1 MISHIVKGRNI
12 SDTLLNRQ
20 RVREKSNT
28 SKKIKIYGKSSRDSY
43 VVEVAITSSNLNKR
57 ASRLMLNPL
66 TIESHQ
72 VKIVPNAYSQ
82 VQPVIKTGNKITY
95 FYFRIRMMYK
105 LIKTAFRDSSKYNRL
120 NTLGKPAN
128 RASRHRTQT
137 ITRDIMNTTRNHKI
151 SNIRVLKT
159 RINRRTLARFRPALE
174 LTLSF

>member
-12 SDTLLNRQ
+12 LDTLLNRQ
-20 RVREKSNT
+20 RVREKNNT

-43 VVEVAITSSNLNKR
+43 VVGVAITSSNLNKR

-82 VQPVIKTGNKITY
+82 VQPVLKTGNKITY

-120 NTLGKPAN
+120 NTLGKPAS